1 MRGEKSDFKGIY
13 AEMLEILGEEIVRI
27 IYMNYKEQQVN
38 FPMKLYSNEYVEKY
52 IIENYD
58 KKSVRYM
65 SRELGYSDKWIQKL
79 IKKLKIREESSI

>member
-1 MRGEKSDFKGIY
+1 MKKSDFKGIY
-13 AEMLEILGEEIVRI
+13 AEMSEILGEEIVKI
-27 IYMNYKEQQVN
+27 IHKHYKGQQVN

>member
-1 MRGEKSDFKGIY
+1 MKKDKSDYRGIY
-13 AEMLEILGEEIVRI
+13 AEMVEILGDEIVKMIHKHYRGQQ
-27 IYMNYKEQQVN
+27 MNL
-38 FPMKLYSNEYVEKY
+38 PMKLHSNEYVEKY